1 MEEVR
6 PTVVVTGISGNLG
19 LRLLP
24 QLAGFQV
31 IGIDLVPPNTERRVQ
46 FVSMDLGKEE
56 SCRELFLLLR
66 EARPMAVIHLAFVI
80 DPVRTGILDI
90 DQMWQVN
97 VAGTARVMEAVTEA
111 NREDSIVQ
119 KFIVLSSVAAYGSE
133 LPQPVTEEFPL
144 AGHTLPYAIH
154 KMEADKV
161 VQQRAP
167 ALRGCSAYMLRP
179 HIFAGSSV
187 ENYILGAFRG
197 TPNGRSERAAKMRSK
212 GKRLPCILP
221 YGVTYP
227 EKQIQFVHVDDV
239 ARLIAHILRK
249 TDPEAQRLT
258 VLNVAGR
265 GEPLTYERCIE
276 MARAKLIRVPGKKA
290 FRLILELLWKFGI
303 SAIPPDA
310 TPYMT
315 GEYLM
320 NTDRLH
326 RFLGAEHED
335 VIRFTIADAFADC
348 FAEPAVQHS
357 TAE

>member
-1 MEEVR
+1 MEELR

-31 IGIDLVPPNTERRVQ
+31 IGIDLNPPKTERPVQ
-46 FVSMDLGKEE
+46 FVAMDLGKEE

-66 EARPMAVIHLAFVI
+66 ETRPVAVIHLAFVI

-111 NREDSIVQ
+111 NREDSIVE
-119 KFIVLSSVAAYGSE
+119 KFIFISSVAAYGSD
-133 LPQPVTEEFPL
+133 LPEPVTEEFPL
-144 AGHTLPYAIH
+144 AAHTLPYAIH

-161 VQQRAP
+161 FQQRAP

-197 TPNGRSERAAKMRSK
+197 TPNGPSERAAKMRSQ
-212 GKRLPCILP
+212 GRRLPCMLP
-221 YGVTYP
+221 YGKEYP
-227 EKQIQFVHVDDV
+227 EKHIQFVHVDDV
-239 ARLIAHILRK
+239 ARLIVHILQK
-249 TDPEAQRLT
+249 TGPESQRLT

-265 GEPLTYERCIE
+265 GDALTYEQCIQ
-276 MARAKLIRVPGKKA
+276 MARAKLVRVPGRQA
-290 FRLILELLWKFGI
+290 FRSILQLLWKFGI
-303 SAIPPDA
+303 STIPSDA

-315 GEYLM
+315 GEYTM

-326 RFLGAEHED
+326 KFLGVDHED
-335 VIRFTIADAFADC
+335 VIRYTIADAFADC
-348 FAEPAVQHS
+348 FAATTAGNS
-357 TAE
+357 TTE